1 MEEAPKELYEDE
13 EKVVEKN
20 EEIKEENIVNE
31 NEQLDN
37 SHHIQNNENVD
48 KDQADLVVEMKNDN
62 INLENLEIK
71 DSKNDWK
78 SYLLNFGAGNANV
91 FKDFSQ
97 GGAFKS
103 NFHKKEK
110 NKKAIK
116 NEENV
121 EKPVIKNKENALFE
135 FKAENVPDQKEIY
148 KKRSKESV
156 VNEIQAFLGKKRKIL
171 KLNHLETSL

>member
-13 EKVVEKN
+13 EKVAEKN
-20 EEIKEENIVNE
+20 EEIKDENIMNE
-31 NEQLDN
+31 NEHLDN
-37 SHHIQNNENVD
+37 SHLIQNND
-48 KDQADLVVEMKNDN
+48 KDENNQADLVVEMKKDD
-62 INLENLEIK
+62 INVDNLEIK

-78 SYLLNFGAGNANV
+78 SYLLNFGAGNSNV

-110 NKKAIK
+110 NKKALK
-116 NEENV
+116 NEEKE
-121 EKPVIKNKENALFE
+121 EKPILKNKENTLFE
-135 FKAENVPDQKEIY
+135 FKAENVPDQMEIY

-156 VNEIQAFLGKKRKIL
+156 VNEFQTFIGKKRKIL
-171 KLNHLETSL
+171 KLNHLESSL